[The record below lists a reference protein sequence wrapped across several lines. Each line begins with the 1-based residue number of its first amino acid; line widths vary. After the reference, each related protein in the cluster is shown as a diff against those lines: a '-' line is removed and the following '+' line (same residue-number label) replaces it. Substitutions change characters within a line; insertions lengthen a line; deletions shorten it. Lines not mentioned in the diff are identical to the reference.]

1 MNLPPAIKFHGE
13 GYDNE
18 WAEYA
23 ALEAQRKG
31 VIPRHISPRT
41 VQKFFEELLP
51 VEDEEDET
59 HEDDLNALNASII
72 EDLEEDA
79 ITPATA
85 TTATATPTTTTTTR
99 TQKSKS
105 RFSNAQYEHICQY
118 RSRIDNMNCDEFF
131 KDWKNVHLKKL
142 LIGPKRSKIK
152 PEDYYVRASAVWL
165 PHIII
170 PNHIPCCPLC
180 KSNGSVDIER
190 ACWVD
195 SPMLCYSR
203 PLPTYLDTKRY
214 PCNKCKKM
222 FRGTDIKSME
232 LDRTGVVRAVF
243 RFRLLK
249 PMNPNQK

>member
-51 VEDEEDET
+51 AEDEEDET

-72 EDLEEDA
+72 EDLEEEDTPSVQPVA
-79 ITPATA
+79 ITTAMA
-85 TTATATPTTTTTTR
+85 TTATASATATVAIATTTKTTR
-99 TQKSKS
+99 QKSKP

-118 RSRIDNMNCDEFF
+118 RSHIDNMKCDEFF
-131 KDWKNVHLKKL
+131 KDWKNVHIKKR

-152 PEDYYVRASAVWL
+152 PDDYYVRASAVWL

-180 KSNGSVDIER
+180 KSNESVD
-190 ACWVD
+190 V
-195 SPMLCYSR
+195 
-203 PLPTYLDTKRY
+203 
-214 PCNKCKKM
+214 
-222 FRGTDIKSME
+222 G
-232 LDRTGVVRAVF
+232 
-243 RFRLLK
+243 
-249 PMNPNQK
+249 